1 MSCNSR
7 RKFLKNSALI
17 TAGFAFTGCR
27 LDQVP
32 TDYTFFSIA
41 ELSELIRQGKVS
53 PVTITKACLKRI
65 EQLNPKLNAFIT
77 VTAER
82 ALAEAALAEKE
93 IREGKWRGRLHG
105 IPISYKDNI
114 DTAGIKTTAA
124 SAVFKDRIPTEDAAV
139 VKKLRAAGAICIGK
153 TNMHEFA
160 LGTTSLI
167 SFFGAVH
174 NPWNLDYI
182 AGGSSGGSAA
192 AVASGMC
199 YASIGTDTGG
209 SCRLPP
215 ACCGIT
221 GFKPTYG
228 LVNMEGVIP
237 VSLSYDHVCPIC
249 RSAEDA
255 AILLNTI
262 VNFPG
267 EQKDYLK
274 SFLNNKIFRIGI
286 PKEYKASTEVESL
299 FRKAI
304 AVFTEMGY
312 KTISVDLPAESTGPA
327 VFQSDL
333 NSVHAP
339 LIDKYKELYNKIT
352 LADIIN
358 EIKAVDESTY
368 NTEKLKMGNDRNSI
382 SGILFKEC
390 DILMLPVTTAI
401 TPTIAEA
408 TKQGPFAL
416 DGSNTEPFSG
426 FGLPAMSVPCGF
438 SSNGMPLGL
447 QIVGPRWGEETVLFV
462 ADKYQKSTDWHLKR
476 PQISKL

>member
-1 MSCNSR
+1 MSSNSR
-7 RKFLKNSALI
+7 RKFLKNSAVI
-17 TAGFAFTGCR
+17 TAGFAVAGCR
-27 LDQVP
+27 FNQAP
-32 TDYTFFSIA
+32 TDYTFFSIT
-41 ELSELIRQGKVS
+41 ELSELIRQGNVS

-65 EQLNPKLNAFIT
+65 EHFNPKINAFIT
-77 VTAER
+77 VTAKS
-82 ALAEAALAEKE
+82 ALAEAAIAEKE
-93 IREGKWRGRLHG
+93 IREGKWRGPLHG

-139 VKKLRAAGAICIGK
+139 VKKLKAAGAICVGK

-160 LGTTSLI
+160 LGTTSLV

-174 NPWNLDYI
+174 NPWNIDFI

-192 AVASGMC
+192 AVATGMC

-255 AILLNTI
+255 GILLNSMAD
-262 VNFPG
+262 FPA
-267 EQKDYLK
+267 EKKDYRK
-274 SFLNNKIFRIGI
+274 SFTGNKNFRIGI
-286 PKEYKASTEVESL
+286 PKEYKATTEVETV

-304 AVFTEMGY
+304 AVFAEMGCQA
-312 KTISVDLPAESTGPA
+312 ISVDLPAESTGAA
-327 VFQSDL
+327 VFQTDL

-339 LIDKYKELYNKIT
+339 LIEKYKELYDKIT

-358 EIKAVDESTY
+358 EIQAVDVSTY
-368 NTEKLKMGNDRNSI
+368 NTEKLKMENDRNSI
-382 SGILFKEC
+382 SGILFKDC

-401 TPTIAEA
+401 TPTISEA
-408 TKQGPFAL
+408 RKQGPFAL

-426 FGLPAMSVPCGF
+426 FGLPSMSVPCGF
-438 SSNGMPLGL
+438 SNNGMPLGL
-447 QIVGPRWGEETVLFV
+447 QIVGPRWREDKVLDV
-462 ADKYQKSTDWHLKR
+462 ADKYQRSTNWHLKH
-476 PQISKL
+476 PQIS

>member
-1 MSCNSR
+1 MSSISR
-7 RKFLKNSALI
+7 RKFLKNSAVI
-17 TAGFAFTGCR
+17 TAGLAVAGCSFN
-27 LDQVP
+27 QAQ
-32 TDYTFFSIA
+32 TDYTFLSIA
-41 ELSELIRQGKVS
+41 ALSELIRQKKVS

-77 VTAER
+77 VTAEK
-82 ALAEAALAEKE
+82 ALAEAAIAEKE
-93 IREGKWRGRLHG
+93 IMDGNWRGPLHG
-105 IPISYKDNI
+105 IPVSYKDNI
-114 DTAGIKTTAA
+114 DTAGIRTTAA
-124 SAVFKDRIPTEDAAV
+124 SAVFKDRIPTEDAGV
-139 VKKLRAAGAICIGK
+139 IKKLKAAGVICVGK

-167 SFFGAVH
+167 SFFGVVH
-174 NPWNLDYI
+174 NPWNTDFI

-221 GFKPTYG
+221 GFKPSYG
-228 LVNMEGVIP
+228 LVSMEGVIP

-255 AILLNTI
+255 AILLNTM
-262 VNFPG
+262 VDLPA
-267 EQKDYLK
+267 EQKNYLK
-274 SFLNNKIFRIGI
+274 SFSNHKIFRIGI
-286 PKEYKASTEVESL
+286 PKEYKATAEVESV

-304 AVFTEMGY
+304 AVFTEMGCQ
-312 KTISVDLPAESTGPA
+312 TIPVDLPAESAGPA

-339 LIDKYKELYNKIT
+339 LIEKYKDLYDKIT

-358 EIKAVDESTY
+358 EIQAVDRSAY
-368 NTEKLKMGNDRNSI
+368 NTEKLKIENDRNLI
-382 SGILFKEC
+382 SGILFKNC
-390 DILMLPVTTAI
+390 DIVMLPVTAAI

-408 TKQGPFAL
+408 NKQGPFAL

-426 FGLPAMSVPCGF
+426 FGLPAASVPCGF
-438 SSNGMPLGL
+438 SNNGMPLGL
-447 QIVGPRWGEETVLFV
+447 QIVGPRRGEETVLSA
-462 ADKYQKSTDWHLKR
+462 ADQYQKSTNWHLKH
-476 PQISKL
+476 PQIS